1 MGNRLPGFDLI
12 KIIMKISYYKTI
24 AVSFVLSTFLLSSC
38 TGEDAECKNTKLLH
52 LTTRSVDSDPDDI
65 KNDVKLYFFNSDH
78 KLEKIV
84 KTTLNAETENDG
96 AKDYTII
103 AMGYSSDV
111 EQPNIALGTPIDEA
125 EIILS
130 TTSFDDVNVSVTSG
144 DIFYGRLEVKKED
157 RNVKEI
163 IWLRRK
169 VAALTLI
176 TKNLKSELS
185 TTDED
190 FSYVVRETYNTL
202 DFEGTFKGEKI
213 SYKPNTYFSPGKEN
227 FIAPMFYTYA
237 SSPEDQTI
245 YIDIYKGNVLI
256 KTYSVDKE
264 DEPKILSEGKHTIV
278 IIDFTNNGNDG
289 SMNITCT
296 VNDWLDGDITEGFQ

>member
-12 KIIMKISYYKTI
+12 KIIMKISYYRTI
-24 AVSFVLSTFLLSSC
+24 AVSFILSTFLLSAC
-38 TGEDAECKNTKLLH
+38 TDDDAECKDTKLLH

-111 EQPNIALGTPIDEA
+111 QQPNIPLGTPIDEA

-130 TTSFDDVNVSVTSG
+130 TTSFDDINVSISSG

-176 TKNLKSELS
+176 TKNLKSELN

-213 SYKPNTYFSPGKEN
+213 SYKPNTYFSSGKEN

-237 SSPEDQTI
+237 SSPEDLTI
-245 YIDIYKGNVLI
+245 YIDIYKANVLI

-296 VNDWLDGDITEGFQ
+296 VNDWLDGDIAEGFQ